1 MAKHEPGKKQRQFR
15 KRLRTYR
22 SRRRGRLRRPIPAV
36 AVPSF
41 FTLMNLFSGFLSI
54 TQTMAGNYEQ
64 ACWLVVLAAFFDV
77 LDGLMAR
84 ITNSASLFGVELDS
98 LADIVSFGLAPS
110 VLVYAYGLSD
120 AGMLGVIA
128 SALPAICGAVR
139 LARFNVTFD
148 GEKKEHFSGLPIPTA
163 AAFIIALILN
173 VEDTQVFHQFS
184 VNNLSLLFPI
194 VIVLGGLMVSNVP
207 FDAMPNPTPRY
218 IRQHRLKFGLYLTGL
233 ILTIVFQQIGL
244 LIALTG
250 YLIQGIGMAFV
261 HFVRAVNAVEDEDSD
276 KPDAESV

>member
-1 MAKHEPGKKQRQFR
+1 MPQHEPGKKQRQFR
-15 KRLRTYR
+15 SRLRTYR
-22 SRRRGRLRRPIPAV
+22 SKRRGRLRRPIPAV

-41 FTLMNLFSGFLSI
+41 FTLMNLFSGFLST

-64 ACWLVVLAAFFDV
+64 ACWLVVLAAFFDA

-110 VLVYAYGLSD
+110 LLVYAYGLSD

-139 LARFNVTFD
+139 LARYNVNFD
-148 GEKKEHFSGLPIPTA
+148 GDKKDYFDGLPIPTA

-173 VEDTQVFHQFS
+173 VEDTQIFHQFS

-194 VIVLGGLMVSNVP
+194 VVVLSGLMVSTVP
-207 FDAMPNPTPRY
+207 FDAMPNPSPRY
-218 IRQHRLKFGLYLTGL
+218 IRQHPLKFGLYLTGF
-233 ILTIVFQQIGL
+233 ILTVVLQQIGL
-244 LIALTG
+244 LIALVG
-250 YLIQGIGMAFV
+250 YLTHGIGMAFV
-261 HFVRAVNAVEDEDSD
+261 RFVRAVNAVEDEDSD
-276 KPDAESV
+276 NPNT